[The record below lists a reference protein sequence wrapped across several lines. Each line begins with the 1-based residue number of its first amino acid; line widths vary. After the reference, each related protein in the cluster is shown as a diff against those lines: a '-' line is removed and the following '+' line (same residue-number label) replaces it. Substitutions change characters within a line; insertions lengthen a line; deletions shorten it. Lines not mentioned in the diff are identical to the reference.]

1 MNNRKKL
8 SFKVALGG
16 VTAAISIILMI
27 VAGVTTS
34 LVYAIPMIAGAFLM
48 VLVVEFGAGFA
59 GLVYVAVSIISLL
72 ILGNKEAAVMYVAF
86 FGYYPII
93 KSFIEKYLRRKI
105 PCWIIKYLIF
115 NVAMVAAYFI
125 VTKIFMISF
134 DDLEAFGKFALP
146 LLLLA
151 GNVLF
156 FMYDILLTRLVSI
169 YIYKWR
175 KSVKR
180 VFK

>member
-1 MNNRKKL
+1 MNKRKEL

-16 VTAAISIILMI
+16 VTAALSLILMI

-34 LVYAIPMIAGAFLM
+34 LVYAIPMLTGAFLM
-48 VLVVEFGAGFA
+48 AIVIEFGKGFA
-59 GLVYVAVSIISLL
+59 FLEYVAVSIISMLL
-72 ILGNKEAAVMYVAF
+72 LGNKEAAVMYVAF

-93 KSFIEKYLRRKI
+93 KSFLEKHLKGFV
-105 PCWIIKYLIF
+105 CWIIKYLIF
-115 NVAMVAAYFI
+115 NVAMIVAYFI
-125 VTKIFMISF
+125 VSEIFMISF
-134 DDLEAFGKFALP
+134 EDIETLGKFALP
-146 LLLLA
+146 LLLFI
-151 GNVLF
+151 GNILF

>member
-1 MNNRKKL
+1 MNSRKKL

-16 VTAAISIILMI
+16 ITAAISIILMV

-48 VLVVEFGAGFA
+48 VLVVEFGKGFA
-59 GLVYVAVSIISLL
+59 GLVYVAVSIISMLV
-72 ILGNKEAAVMYVAF
+72 LGNKEAAIMYVAF
-86 FGYYPII
+86 FGFYPVI
-93 KSFIEKYLRRKI
+93 KGLLESHLKKI
-105 PCWIIKYLIF
+105 PCWIVKYLIF
-115 NVAMVAAYFI
+115 NVSMIVSYF
-125 VTKIFMISF
+125 VVSKIFMISF
-134 DDLEAFGKFALP
+134 DDMEIFGKYAMP
-146 LLLLA
+146 LLLGA
-151 GNVLF
+151 GNILF
-156 FMYDILLTRLVSI
+156 AVYDIMLTRLISV

>member
-16 VTAAISIILMI
+16 IVAALSILLMI
-27 VAGVTTS
+27 FAGVTTT
-34 LVYAIPMIAGAFLM
+34 LVYAIPMVVGALLM
-48 VLVVEFGAGFA
+48 MLVVEFGAGFA
-59 GLVYVAVSIISLL
+59 VLVYVAVSIISML
-72 ILGNKEAAVMYVAF
+72 ILGNKEAAIMYVAF
-86 FGYYPII
+86 FGYYPIV
-93 KSFIEKYLRRKI
+93 KGFLEKYIKKI
-105 PCWIIKYLIF
+105 LCWIVKYLIF
-115 NVAMVAAYFI
+115 NVSMVASYFI
-125 VTKIFMISF
+125 VSEIFMISF
-134 DDLEAFGKFALP
+134 DDVKELGKYAL
-146 LLLLA
+146 LILLLA

-156 FMYDILLTRLVSI
+156 AFYDVMLTRLVSV

>member
-16 VTAAISIILMI
+16 VIAALSLLLML

-34 LVYAIPMIAGAFLM
+34 LVYAIPMITGAFLM
-48 VLVVEFGAGFA
+48 VLVIEFGPGFA
-59 GLVYVAVSIISLL
+59 GLEYLAISIISMLL
-72 ILGNKEAAVMYVAF
+72 LGNKEAAIMYIVF

-93 KSFIEKYLRRKI
+93 KSFIEKSKSKI
-105 PCWIIKYLIF
+105 ISWVIKYIIF
-115 NVAMVAAYFI
+115 NISMVVAYF
-125 VTKIFMISF
+125 VVSKIFMITF
-134 DDLEAFGKFALP
+134 DDLEGFGEFAMP
-146 LLLLA
+146 LLLCA

-156 FMYDILLTRLVSI
+156 VLYDIMLTRLVTI
-169 YIYKWR
+169 YLYRWQKYI
-175 KSVKR
+175 KR

>member
-16 VTAAISIILMI
+16 VTAALSLILMI
-27 VAGVTTS
+27 AAGVTTT
-34 LVYAIPMIAGAFLM
+34 LVYAIPMIAGALLM
-48 VLVVEFGAGFA
+48 VLVMEFSAGFA
-59 GLVYVAVSIISLL
+59 SLVYVAVSIISML
-72 ILGNKEAAVMYVAF
+72 ILGNKEAAIMYVAF

-93 KSFIEKYLRRKI
+93 KSFLEKHLKGI
-105 PCWIIKYLIF
+105 VCWLVKYLIF
-115 NVAMVAAYFI
+115 NVAMVSAYF
-125 VTKIFMISF
+125 VVSKIFMIPF
-134 DDLEAFGKFALP
+134 DDIEAFGKFALP

-151 GNVLF
+151 GNILF

-169 YIYKWR
+169 YLYKWR
-175 KSVKR
+175 KYIKR